1 MAGREAGSSRRHARV
16 TIRLYALNCGTL
28 EFDRRSFF
36 PDSARGIAMR
46 VPVLAFLVVH
56 PKGKVLF
63 DTGMHAE
70 GIRDPGAHYG
80 QELATHFKISCGAGE
95 GVAAQLQLLGLAAGD
110 ITHVVNSHFHF
121 DHCGCNGLFT
131 RAEFLVQGAE
141 LRAARA
147 ARDADCRPRDWDLPL
162 NYRLLE
168 GEHDL
173 FGDGKLVILP
183 TPGHTAGHQSLRVD
197 AGSDVRL
204 CLTGDACYTQEHLE
218 RDVLPAAGAVWN
230 AGEMRHSL
238 GLLRRMRDREGAALI
253 YGHDAAQLRELRA
266 APEAFA

>member
-1 MAGREAGSSRRHARV
+1 MTVR
-16 TIRLYALNCGTL
+16 IYALNCGTL

-36 PDSARGIAMR
+36 PDAPPGMAMR
-46 VPVLAFLVVH
+46 VPVAAFLIVH

-63 DTGMHAE
+63 DTGMHAD
-70 GIRDPGAHYG
+70 GIRDPEAHYG
-80 QELATHFKISCGAGE
+80 KNLAKYFKFFCGAGE
-95 GVAAQLQLLGLAAGD
+95 GLVAQLQLLGLKADD
-110 ITHVVNSHFHF
+110 ITHVVNSHLHF

-131 RAEFLVQGAE
+131 RAEFFVQGAE
-141 LRAARA
+141 MRVTREARA
-147 ARDADCRPRDWDLPL
+147 ADGRPDRDWDLPL

-173 FGDGKLVILP
+173 FGDGALVIVP
-183 TPGHTAGHQSLRVD
+183 TPGHTAGHQSLRVN
-197 AGSDVRL
+197 AGSGLRF

-218 RDVLPAAGAVWN
+218 RDLLPSTGAVWN

-238 GLLRRMRDREGAALI
+238 GVLRHMRDREGLALI
-253 YGHDAAQLRELRA
+253 YGHDNEQLRTLRT

>member
-1 MAGREAGSSRRHARV
+1 M
-16 TIRLYALNCGTL
+16 TIKVYALNCGVL

-36 PDSARGIAMR
+36 PDAERGIAMR
-46 VPVLAFLVVH
+46 VPVPALLVVH

-63 DTGMHAE
+63 DTGMHEE
-70 GIRDPGAHYG
+70 GMRNPAAHFGKEIAAY
-80 QELATHFKISCGAGE
+80 FKFFCGAGE
-95 GVAAQLQLLGLAAGD
+95 GLSAQLKLLGLAPND

-131 RAEFLVQGAE
+131 RAEFFVQGAE
-141 LRAARA
+141 MRAARVL
-147 ARDADCRPRDWDLPL
+147 RDADGRPRDWDLPL

-173 FGDGKLVILP
+173 FGDGKLVIVP
-183 TPGHTAGHQSLRVD
+183 TPGHTAGHQSLRVE
-197 AGSDVRL
+197 AGTGVRL
-204 CLTGDACYTQEHLE
+204 CLTGDACYTKEHLE
-218 RDVLPAAGAVWN
+218 RDLLPSTGAVFN

-238 GLLRRMRDREGAALI
+238 GVLRRMRDREGAALI
-253 YGHDAAQLRELRA
+253 YGHDAEQLQGLRS